1 MLIIRDFRPFSLSL
15 AAVLLLT
22 RCKDTE
28 FSETNNM
35 KQGKNTEISARLAEM
50 LENAGLTANSFA
62 AKLEYPRSQTIYD
75 ILNGKSAPS
84 CDFFRRFLLS
94 EYSEIY
100 DIDWLITGEGSMRK
114 QKGALIEPS
123 KDGTGIPLIPV
134 EAMAGCFTG
143 EQTVLLQECDRY
155 VVPAFKNAD
164 FLIHVRGDSMMPH
177 YFSGDM
183 VACKML
189 SLSDIFFQWGKVYVI
204 NTDQGALIKKVEQG
218 TTDESITLVSEND
231 KYKPFEISRRG
242 IYQIAIVIGLI
253 RAE

>member
-1 MLIIRDFRPFSLSL
+1 MRKYKTFSHLFYAFEEINLIMSINERFNQIISTLFKGNKSAF
-15 AAVLLLT
+15 AAAIGVT
-22 RCKDTE
+22 PSVVDNIVGKR
-28 FSETNNM
+28 
-35 KQGKNTEISARLAEM
+35 QGKPSFDVVEKVSALAEI
-50 LENAGLTANSFA
+50 N
-62 AKLEYPRSQTIYD
+62 
-75 ILNGKSAPS
+75 
-84 CDFFRRFLLS
+84 
-94 EYSEIY
+94 
-100 DIDWLITGEGSMRK
+100 IDWLITGKGDMLKGSNVTIK
-114 QKGALIEPS
+114 PTN
-123 KDGTGIPLIPV
+123 DGTGIPLIPV

-189 SLSDIFFQWGKVYVI
+189 SLTDIFFQWGKVYVI
-204 NTDQGALIKKVEQG
+204 NTDQGALIKKVEHG
-218 TTDESITLVSEND
+218 TTPESITLVSEND
-231 KYKPFEISRRG
+231 KYKPFEIPRRG